1 MPLSIP
7 FPDVPTTAT
16 ASSSALSARKIK
28 RSTPAPF
35 PVFLFGL
42 VALLALA
49 LSGCAT
55 KPTAQRNSEL
65 SLAQF
70 HRIYVETRLNDNH
83 AIDATI
89 AAELRRRGFAAS
101 HGHLT
106 MMPEDTEV
114 LITYDARW
122 TWDFRSYLI
131 ELHLSASTAQTRK
144 PIANGHLRQL
154 GLRPKA
160 PEALIARLFDQF
172 LAKGKSK

>member
-1 MPLSIP
+1 MNRR
-7 FPDVPTTAT
+7 
-16 ASSSALSARKIK
+16 ASTSL
-28 RSTPAPF
+28 
-35 PVFLFGL
+35 FLLAL
-42 VALLALA
+42 VALLALLA
-49 LSGCAT
+49 SGCAT
-55 KPTAQRNSEL
+55 KPTAQRSSDLN
-65 SLAQF
+65 LAQF

-83 AIDATI
+83 AIDAKI

-131 ELHLSASTAQTRK
+131 ELHMSVNTAKTHK

-154 GLRPKA
+154 GLRPKP
-160 PEALIARLFDQF
+160 PETLITRLLNQF